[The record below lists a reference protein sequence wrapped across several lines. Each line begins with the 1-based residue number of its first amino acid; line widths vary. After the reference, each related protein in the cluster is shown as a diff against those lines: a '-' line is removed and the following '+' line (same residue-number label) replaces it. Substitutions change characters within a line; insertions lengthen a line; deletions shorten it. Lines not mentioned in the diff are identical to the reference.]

1 MGQGVC
7 PRSQILMPQDLLD
20 RPERH
25 VVEPAYESNNIG
37 GDLPLVL
44 LVPLAAA
51 QFLRLDGTEYGQVQ
65 QGQLQMNIDHYN
77 GDRLDGH
84 EADEPER
91 QGPQEEQE
99 VGQGKKGIDDQSD
112 PAD

>member
-1 MGQGVC
+1 
-7 PRSQILMPQDLLD
+7 MPQDLLD

-51 QFLRLDGTEYGQVQ
+51 QLLRLDRTEHRQVQ
-65 QGQLQMNIDHYN
+65 QGQLKIVLLCSVHTLENN
-77 GDRLDGH
+77 
-84 EADEPER
+84 EAHKPER
-91 QGPQEEQE
+91 RGLQVEQE
-99 VGQGKKGIDDQSD
+99 VGQGKKGIADQND
-112 PAD
+112 QAD